1 MEASQSLTFESAIK
15 SIDCCSEISN
25 LQIDSS
31 DPSFVSYRHNN
42 FKIIYKNKKNVWD
55 HYLWLRK
62 EVFLI

>member
-42 FKIIYKNKKNVWD
+42 FKIIYKNKRMFEIIIFD
-55 HYLWLRK
+55 LERSL
-62 EVFLI
+62 LI